1 MRIQQTVL
9 CFAIAVVA
17 VGGIVTDSWA
27 DDEKPIEIAKVQHD
41 GEVDFEKEILPIFRR
56 NCLACH
62 NSTEAESDLVLET
75 PAAIAKGGAEGPSVV
90 PGKGAESLLLQ
101 LAARQRES
109 FMPPDDN
116 DVGAKR
122 LTPKQLGL
130 LKLWIDQGAK
140 GEVRGTAAAPDWQPL
155 PQGVNPIYA
164 VGISPDGQYVA
175 AGRANQVFLY
185 HAPSKRELGRLTDPA
200 LLESN
205 VYDKPG
211 VAFFDLVQS
220 ISFSPDNTT
229 MAAGGFRTVKLFQRA
244 RDAKYGDLAGIEKAH
259 SVATS
264 ADGKWAAYGEES
276 GKIKLVDL
284 SKNQVVKTLEGH
296 TAAVSGVAFFADNT
310 RLVSGS
316 QDKTFRVWNLA
327 DGKTVGEPVS
337 APAAINAVA
346 VVGEQKQIATGDAD
360 NKIRI
365 WDVTAVEPQAAGEE
379 KPAEGEEAEAKTPQP
394 VKELAGHGGAVT
406 ALVAVQANGSQLL
419 SGSLDQTARHWDVNG
434 AKQIRSLA
442 HGGPVVAVAV
452 RGDFQ
457 RFASASS
464 NGAAKLWNATDGKQ
478 LAEMKG
484 DFRNKIGISDSERAT
499 RLAKRRVDL
508 AVADLK
514 TANDRKKAE
523 EDNKKKADEALK
535 KADEEHKK
543 KQEAAKKP
551 AADKVEADKK
561 LAEAQAAEKTATET
575 KTKTTAEQKTATDA
589 LTAAT
594 NAAKKAAAEATTAT
608 QAAQKAATEAT
619 NAATALTQAVAAVE
633 AAKKALEGDAE
644 NEDKKKAVA
653 DAEKLKTEAETKNTA
668 AQQAKTDADAKV
680 KVTGEAKT
688 KADQVVADAQAKK
701 KTADAAKVA
710 ADQALP
716 KAQQAAK
723 AAVATQKKAADAATK
738 ATDEENA
745 AKRALE
751 ASQRT
756 VTRAVASVKKATEE
770 IPVVEAAKKKEEE
783 QQAAANKVLE
793 DAKKV
798 DAESL
803 KPLRSIAF
811 SADGALLAVAGDDQ
825 LVHTFDSEAGAAIDT
840 FRGHAAS
847 IATVTF
853 TADNRLMSTA
863 DDNAGS
869 IWDPQAEW
877 KLTKTIG
884 NMDEPGILADRV
896 TALAFSHDGK
906 LLATGSGEP
915 SRSGELKIWNV
926 EDGKLVREV
935 KDPHSDTIFAIE
947 FSPDNQYVASC
958 GADRFMKVFK
968 TADGSFV
975 RSFEGH
981 THHVLGVS
989 WSADGRTLATG
1000 GADKVIKVWNFLTG
1014 DQSRTISGFS
1024 KEITSIRFIAE
1035 TLNVVASCG
1044 DKNVHLKRADNGGNI
1059 RALSGGTDYMYT
1071 VSASAD
1077 GKVFAGGGQDSVLRI
1092 WTDAGAVLATFA
1104 PPQPAQTAAAAA
1116 GK

>member
-1 MRIQQTVL
+1 MRIQSAVL
-9 CFAIAVVA
+9 SFVIAVAA
-17 VGGIVTDSWA
+17 VCGITDGARA
-27 DDEKPIEIAKVQHD
+27 DDEKPIEIAAVKHD
-41 GEVDFEKEILPIFRR
+41 GPVDFEKEILPIFRR

-75 PAAIAKGGAEGPSVV
+75 PAAIVKGGSDGPSVV
-90 PGKGAESLLLQ
+90 PGKGAESLLLK
-101 LAARQRES
+101 LAARQQES

-116 DVGAKR
+116 DVGAKQ
-122 LTPKQLGL
+122 LTPQQLGL
-130 LKLWIDQGAK
+130 IQLWIDQGAK
-140 GEVRGTAAAPDWQPL
+140 GEVRGTAAAPEWQPL

-175 AGRANQVFLY
+175 AGRANQIFLY

-200 LLESN
+200 LMESK

-220 ISFSPDNTT
+220 IAFSPDNMT

-244 RDAKYGDLAGIEKAH
+244 RDAKQGDLAGIEKAH

-296 TAAVSGVAFFADNT
+296 TAAVSGVAFFADNA

-327 DGKTVGEPVS
+327 DGTLVGEPVTG
-337 APAAINAVA
+337 PAAINAVA
-346 VVGEQKQIATGDAD
+346 IVGEQKQIATGDAD

-365 WDVTAVEPQAAGEE
+365 WDIAAVEPKAAADE
-379 KPAEGEEAEAKTPQP
+379 KPAEGEEAAAAAPQP
-394 VKELAGHGGAVT
+394 VKELAGHGGPVT
-406 ALVAVQANGSQLL
+406 ALAVAQANGSQLV
-419 SGSLDQTARHWDVNG
+419 SGSQDQTARHWDVTG

-442 HGGPVVAVAV
+442 HGGPVVPVAV

-457 RFASASS
+457 RIASASS
-464 NGAAKLWNATDGKQ
+464 NGAAKLWNAADGKQ
-478 LAEMKG
+478 LAEIKG
-484 DFRNKIGISDSERAT
+484 DFRKKIGISDAERAT

-508 AVADLK
+508 ATADLK
-514 TANDRKKAE
+514 GANDRKKAE

-535 KADEEHKK
+535 KAQEEYKK
-543 KQEAAKKP
+543 KEEAAKKP
-551 AADKVEADKK
+551 VADKAAADKK
-561 LAEAQAAEKTATET
+561 LADAQAAEKTATET
-575 KTKTTAEQKTATDA
+575 QTKATADQKAATDA
-589 LTAAT
+589 VTAAT
-594 NAAKKAAAEATTAT
+594 NAAKKAATDATAAT
-608 QAAQKAATEAT
+608 QAAQKAATEAK
-619 NAATALTQAVAAVE
+619 NAANALDTAVKAVE
-633 AAKKALEGDAE
+633 AATKALEGDAE
-644 NEDKKKAVA
+644 NADKKNALA
-653 DAEKLKTEAETKNTA
+653 AAEKQKAEAETKNTA
-668 AQQAKTDADAKV
+668 AQQAKTDADAKA
-680 KVTGEAKT
+680 KVAGEAKT
-688 KADQVVADAQAKK
+688 KADQALTDAQAKK
-701 KTADAAKVA
+701 KAADAAKVA
-710 ADQALP
+710 ADQAVT
-716 KAQQAAK
+716 KSQQATKTAM
-723 AAVATQKKAADAATK
+723 AEQKKAADAATK
-738 ATDEENA
+738 ATDEQNA
-745 AKRALE
+745 AKRAQE
-751 ASQRT
+751 ASERT
-756 VTRAVASVKKATEE
+756 VTRAVASVKKATDE
-770 IPVVEAAKKKEEE
+770 IPVVEAEKKKEEE
-783 QQAAANKVLE
+783 QQTATNQALE
-793 DAKKV
+793 AAKKL

-803 KPLRSIAF
+803 KPLRTIAF

-825 LVHTFDSEAGAAIDT
+825 MVHTFDSEAGAAVDT
-840 FRGHAAS
+840 FHGHAAS
-847 IATVTF
+847 IGTVTF
-853 TADNRLMSTA
+853 TADNRLISTA
-863 DDNAGS
+863 DDNAGA

-877 KLTKTIG
+877 KLVKTIG
-884 NMDEPGILADRV
+884 NMDEPGILVDRV

-926 EDGKLVREV
+926 ADGKLVREV

-1077 GKVFAGGGQDSVLRI
+1077 GKVFAGGGQDSVLHI
-1092 WTDAGAVLATFA
+1092 WTDAGAVIATFA
-1104 PPQPAQTAAAAA
+1104 PPQPEQTAAAEA
-1116 GK
+1116 K